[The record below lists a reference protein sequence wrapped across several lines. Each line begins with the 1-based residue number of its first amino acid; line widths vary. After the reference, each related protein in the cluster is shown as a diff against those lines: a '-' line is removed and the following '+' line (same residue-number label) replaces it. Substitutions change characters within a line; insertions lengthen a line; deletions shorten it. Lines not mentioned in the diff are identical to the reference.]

1 MAKKILTTG
10 KMLGYKSKIKH
21 IKNPRIEEENHY
33 YNPKNTS
40 LFKLGLEPV
49 KFDEDTIK
57 KNMLF
62 VEKYKNNVRKAIFEA
77 KIKWKND

>member
-1 MAKKILTTG
+1 MIWLKNMFYRRKIRLQ
-10 KMLGYKSKIKH
+10 IKNKTY
-21 IKNPRIEEENHY
+21 KNPRIEEENHY

-57 KNMLF
+57 KICFL
-62 VEKYKNNVRKAIFEA
+62 
-77 KIKWKND
+77 